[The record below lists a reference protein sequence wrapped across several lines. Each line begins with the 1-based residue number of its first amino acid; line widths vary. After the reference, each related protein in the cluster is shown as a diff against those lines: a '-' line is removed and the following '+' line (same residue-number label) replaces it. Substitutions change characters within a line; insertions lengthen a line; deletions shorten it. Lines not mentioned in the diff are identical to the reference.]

1 MQIASARSSETA
13 RIGAA
18 RVVSECCLGP
28 VSTNRTAM
36 ESFTSRSCAHSYH
49 WPAYAWV
56 ETRYAADMPE
66 ASIPSA
72 RDSATPRERVLVSA
86 CLVGRECRF
95 DGRAKTDRVL
105 QRELASEHVEIV
117 PFCPEE
123 HGGLGTPRPPSWLES
138 ESASAVL
145 AGRERV
151 VTDAGVDVT
160 PQFLTGAEGALSVC
174 RTHAI
179 RRAFLK
185 ERSPS
190 CGVCQTH
197 ANGKLVD
204 GPGVTT
210 ALLQRH
216 GIEVHG
222 VEGLRE

>member
-1 MQIASARSSETA
+1 MNAPREAEY
-13 RIGAA
+13 AA
-18 RVVSECCLGP
+18 RMDTE
-28 VSTNRTAM
+28 
-36 ESFTSRSCAHSYH
+36 
-49 WPAYAWV
+49 
-56 ETRYAADMPE
+56 
-66 ASIPSA
+66 
-72 RDSATPRERVLVSA
+72 RDSKSGSAPRERVLVSA
-86 CLVGRECRF
+86 CLVGRPCRYN
-95 DGRAKTDRVL
+95 GRAKTDGVL
-105 QRELASEHVEIV
+105 QRALASEHVEIV

-145 AGRERV
+145 DGRERV

-160 PQFLTGAEGALSVC
+160 PQFLTGAEGALSIC
-174 RTHAI
+174 TTHAI

-197 ANGKLVD
+197 ADGKLVD

-210 ALLQRH
+210 ALLQRN